1 MLPKSLLED
10 NLELMIPTIV
20 ELINLSLSQG
30 SMESL
35 KTADVIPSIK
45 GESLDHNTLKNFRP
59 VSNLQFIGKLV
70 EKVVLRRLNDHM
82 KLNNLN
88 VPEQSAY
95 KKDHST
101 ETLLVRVTNDI
112 LIASDSKSA
121 TVVLLLD
128 LSAAFDTV
136 DHKLLLNILETEIGL
151 KGIVLKWFRSFLT
164 SRTQHTWIN
173 GTWSEDIVL
182 MFGVPQG
189 SVLGPVLFNIYIRS
203 VYRYIHSLGF
213 SIFGFADDHQIVK
226 VFRPENQHYVLTEDI
241 NFCLFK
247 VQKWMTLYFLQL
259 NTSKTQIIVFGPLD
273 VLQRVQIH
281 GTNLENGIN
290 IRFHT
295 TVKNLGI
302 KLDDSLS
309 MRNQVLETKK
319 KSFRTLRTIKKSG
332 SY

>member
-20 ELINLSLSQG
+20 ELVNLSLSQG

-112 LIASDSKSA
+112 LISSDSKSA

-164 SRTQHTWIN
+164 SGGGGGGCHC
-173 GTWSEDIVL
+173 
-182 MFGVPQG
+182 P
-189 SVLGPVLFNIYIRS
+189 
-203 VYRYIHSLGF
+203 
-213 SIFGFADDHQIVK
+213 
-226 VFRPENQHYVLTEDI
+226 
-241 NFCLFK
+241 FCLCPFFF
-247 VQKWMTLYFLQL
+247 FLSSGLDFGTKRTKRTPQL
-259 NTSKTQIIVFGPLD
+259 THQNKIMK
-273 VLQRVQIH
+273 
-281 GTNLENGIN
+281 
-290 IRFHT
+290 RFRL
-295 TVKNLGI
+295 K
-302 KLDDSLS
+302 
-309 MRNQVLETKK
+309 R
-319 KSFRTLRTIKKSG
+319 FRSACC
-332 SY
+332 